1 MKLYQ
6 PLPTSPLALFDT
18 LWRNRQLV
26 WQMSK
31 RDVLGRYRGSMIG
44 VAWSFF
50 NPIFMLAVYTF
61 VFSFVF
67 KSRWGEDVSGGQG
80 SFAVILFAG
89 MIVHGLFAECVNR
102 APSLLLNNINYVK
115 KVVFPLEILPWTIL
129 VSALFHTAISVLVLL
144 TAELLLMHS
153 LPWTVILLPLVWLP
167 FVVAIMGVSWFL
179 ASLGVYLRDVAQITG
194 LVTTVLLFMSPVF
207 YPLSKLPEKFQ
218 TLLLLN
224 PLTFMI
230 EQTREVLVW
239 GNLPS
244 WSGLFIY
251 SICAGLI
258 AWLGFVWFQKTRGG
272 FSDVL

>member
-6 PLPTSPLALFDT
+6 PLPQNPLAIFHS
-18 LWRNRQLV
+18 LWRHRQLV

-67 KSRWGEDVSGGQG
+67 KARWGVDTEEGQG

-89 MIVHGLFAECVNR
+89 MVVHGLFAECVNR

-129 VSALFHTAISVLVLL
+129 ISALFHTAISVLVLL
-144 TAELLLMHS
+144 VAEVALMGG

-167 FVVAIMGVSWFL
+167 FVIAIMGVSWFL

-194 LVTTVLLFMSPVF
+194 LLTTVLLFMSPVF
-207 YPLSKLPEKFQ
+207 YPLSRLPEKYQ
-218 TLLLLN
+218 AWLLLN

-230 EQTREVLVW
+230 EQTRQVVVW
-239 GNLPS
+239 GHLPD
-244 WSGLFIY
+244 WSGLVIY
-251 SICAGLI
+251 AVCAGLL

-272 FSDVL
+272 FADVL

>member
-6 PLPTSPLALFDT
+6 PLPTSPLALFDS
-18 LWRNRQLV
+18 LWRNRQLI

-67 KSRWGEDVSGGQG
+67 KSRWDVDVSVNQGG
-80 SFAVILFAG
+80 FAVILFAG
-89 MIVHGLFAECVNR
+89 MIVHGLFGECVNR
-102 APSLLLNNINYVK
+102 APSLLLSNINYVK

-129 VSALFHTAISVLVLL
+129 ISSLFHTAISVLVLL
-144 TAELLLMHS
+144 MAELLLMHHV
-153 LPWTVILLPLVWLP
+153 PWTILLLPLVWLP
-167 FVVAIMGVSWFL
+167 FVVAIIGVSWFL

-194 LVTTVLLFMSPVF
+194 LITTVLLFMSPVF

-218 TLLLLN
+218 ALLLLN

-239 GNLPS
+239 GNLPD
-244 WSGLFIY
+244 WNGLVIY

-258 AWLGFVWFQKTRGG
+258 AWLGFLWFQKTRGG
-272 FSDVL
+272 FADVL

>member
-6 PLPTSPLALFDT
+6 PPPTSPLALFDS
-18 LWRNRQLV
+18 LWRNRQLI

-31 RDVLGRYRGSMIG
+31 REVLGRYRGSMMG

-67 KSRWGEDVSGGQG
+67 KSRWDVDVSVDQGG
-80 SFAVILFAG
+80 FAVILFAG

-144 TAELLLMHS
+144 IAELLLMHS
-153 LPWTVILLPLVWLP
+153 LPWTVIFLPLVWLP

-218 TLLLLN
+218 ALLLLN

-239 GNLPS
+239 GNLPN
-244 WSGLFIY
+244 WGGLLIY
-251 SICAGLI
+251 SICAGLV
-258 AWLGFVWFQKTRGG
+258 AWLGFLWFQKTRGG
-272 FSDVL
+272 FADVL